1 MVRRKSENPWK
12 VRLVPPPDPPTLPSE
27 EVSVAPTTLKVYGAL
42 VMAARSRKDGTDSA
56 LRVWHVGRQLNSK
69 ESGGSGVVSVL
80 AVRKT
85 CERIGWVFSRRHF
98 RRMLAD
104 GEGLLWHQVSSNGEP
119 VLRLVGL
126 TNLACSLGI
135 ERIDWRPAEVPA
147 ERIRKLKAW
156 RAAGYGAWL
165 AGKSKHAPT
174 ISRSKQR
181 QVISVPER
189 TQRTYTT
196 TEPSIRTETNF
207 GIENRL
213 ATWEVLANEILFG
226 RGHGFRWFDGR
237 LARQLPNTYHVSFD
251 LSPRGLCRKVAKQL
265 RAGLLE
271 LPNSSSFLQADSRRY
286 CRLFFITVKG
296 AQKAVRRYSR
306 DMPNGMPAA
315 WDTSPAEV
323 FGRVGWT
330 RTGAVTWEVV
340 R

>member
-1 MVRRKSENPWK
+1 
-12 VRLVPPPDPPTLPSE
+12 
-27 EVSVAPTTLKVYGAL
+27 
-42 VMAARSRKDGTDSA
+42 MAARARKDGTDSA
-56 LRVWHVGRQLNSK
+56 LRVWHVGRQRNSQ
-69 ESGGSGVVSVL
+69 SGGSGVVSIF
-80 AVRKT
+80 AVRMA
-85 CERIGWVFSRRHF
+85 CERLGWVVSSRHW

-104 GEGLLWHQVSSNGEP
+104 GEGLLWHQVNSNGKQ

-126 TNLACSLGI
+126 ANLTYRLGI

-147 ERIRKLKAW
+147 DRIGKLKTW
-156 RAAGYGAWL
+156 RAASYAAWL
-165 AGKSKHAPT
+165 AGKSKQAPT
-174 ISRSKQR
+174 IARATQR

-196 TEPSIRTETNF
+196 AEPSIRAETNF

-213 ATWEVLANEILFG
+213 ATLEVLTNEILFD

-251 LSPRGLCRKVAKQL
+251 LLPRGMCRKVAKRF

-271 LPNSSSFLQADSRRY
+271 LPKSSSLLVADSRRY
-286 CRLFFITVKG
+286 RRLFFITVKG
-296 AQKAVRRYSR
+296 AQKAIRRYSR
-306 DMPNGMPAA
+306 ELPNGMPAA
-315 WDTSPAEV
+315 FDTSPAEV

-330 RTGAVTWEVV
+330 RTGAVTWDIV

>member
-1 MVRRKSENPWK
+1 MV
-12 VRLVPPPDPPTLPSE
+12 
-27 EVSVAPTTLKVYGAL
+27 
-42 VMAARSRKDGTDSA
+42 ARARKDGTDSA
-56 LRVWHVGRQLNSK
+56 LRVWHVGRQLNSQ
-69 ESGGSGVVSVL
+69 SGGSGVVSVFD
-80 AVRKT
+80 VRT
-85 CERIGWVFSRRHF
+85 ACERVGWVVSGRHW
-98 RRMLAD
+98 RRMLTD
-104 GEGLLWHQVSSNGEP
+104 GEGLLWHQVSSNGKQ

-126 TNLACSLGI
+126 TNLAYSLGI

-147 ERIRKLKAW
+147 ERIGKLKSW
-156 RAAGYGAWL
+156 RAASYAAWL

-174 ISRSKQR
+174 IARATQR

-189 TQRTYTT
+189 TQRTYTI
-196 TEPSIRTETNF
+196 TEPSLRAEKNY

-213 ATWEVLANEILFG
+213 ATLEVLANEILFG

-251 LSPRGLCRKVAKQL
+251 LSPRGMCRKVAKRF

-286 CRLFFITVKG
+286 RRLFFITVKG
-296 AQKAVRRYSR
+296 AQKAIRRYSR
-306 DMPNGMPAA
+306 DIPNGMPAA

-323 FGRVGWT
+323 FGRVGWA
-330 RTGAVTWEVV
+330 RSGAVTWDIV